1 MGERNGRVLV
11 GLVEAGVKGV
21 GLGDD
26 ALEPVVDPLGLP
38 RVEVHLPGQGA
49 DLVPEGLELL
59 GVGVRLADDRVGR
72 VESGFQQGLLLPGR
86 AGEVSDL
93 GPQRGHLQALLGS
106 RRHHLVKPGQPPGE
120 GPAGHEVLRDGVIYR
135 VEAAAGLGEGLALWG
150 NRRPEGRDRLA
161 DHVALVEI
169 HGPVD
174 GLGSRRERRSRD
186 DGRRI
191 GVAGTDN
198 LDGEVFSRITAGVQG
213 ELGVA
218 FRCRRL
224 RLCFAR

>member
-1 MGERNGRVLV
+1 MALRKLPLLFLDLVVGRGEGVVPVGLEICRELSELLRELGERHGGVRV

-72 VESGFQQGLLLPGR
+72 VEPGFQEGLLLPGR
-86 AGEVSDL
+86 AGEASDL

-120 GPAGHEVLRDGVIYR
+120 DQ
-135 VEAAAGLGEGLALWG
+135 AGL
-150 NRRPEGRDRLA
+150 
-161 DHVALVEI
+161 
-169 HGPVD
+169 
-174 GLGSRRERRSRD
+174 
-186 DGRRI
+186 
-191 GVAGTDN
+191 
-198 LDGEVFSRITAGVQG
+198 EVFHG
-213 ELGVA
+213 E
-218 FRCRRL
+218 FRSLFSGCCRL
-224 RLCFAR
+224 RRGPGAWRLIVAHRAVIVSPTTSRLSRSTVQ